1 VLEGIKTYRI
11 YPPGPDASAALL
23 FNDLGTKFEMS
34 SAMVWGERLGASFS
48 ALPHPGWRVE
58 ALRAGELLY
67 HLRVIS
73 TAI

>member
-1 VLEGIKTYRI
+1 
-11 YPPGPDASAALL
+11 
-23 FNDLGTKFEMS
+23 MS